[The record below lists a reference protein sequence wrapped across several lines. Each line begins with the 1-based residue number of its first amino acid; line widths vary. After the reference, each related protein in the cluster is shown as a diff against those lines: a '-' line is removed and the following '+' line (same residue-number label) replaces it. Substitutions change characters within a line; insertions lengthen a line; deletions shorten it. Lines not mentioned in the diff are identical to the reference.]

1 MFHDLH
7 VLHVKQSQM
16 RLCNKEKKHLL
27 LCAIIFVQVT
37 LLSSRNDSWGIP
49 HQNRHLG
56 ILHSLGV
63 FWNSVRF
70 LLNVSVTNSFLRG
83 AALLL
88 LRILYMRL
96 IDETNKNSSIGRSF
110 SLCSAFARQGS
121 ITSEISLLWERNF
134 WLWYLYSRRRW
145 MWLLSFEC
153 RFSARIQFGFF
164 NFLMSSGAS
173 YQWICH
179 DGRSGVAQAR

>member
-1 MFHDLH
+1 MPLNSLRWPKLPLRYSDADAAPQFPTWHNVSYYNKTRSFNQWRPTLYPNFLTILFNAVSFKVMFHDLH

-70 LLNVSVTNSFLRG
+70 SLNVKRDEFVPQRCSASPFTNSL
-83 AALLL
+83 
-88 LRILYMRL
+88 
-96 IDETNKNSSIGRSF
+96 
-110 SLCSAFARQGS
+110 FAPD
-121 ITSEISLLWERNF
+121 
-134 WLWYLYSRRRW
+134 RW
-145 MWLLSFEC
+145 NE
-153 RFSARIQFGFF
+153 
-164 NFLMSSGAS
+164 
-173 YQWICH
+173 
-179 DGRSGVAQAR
+179 